1 MKRKLYTKSYDMDI
15 LKEIDNGGGLFTAQE
30 HAWSSEKQIG
40 NTFLKTKDDLF
51 CHLFRDLLQ
60 GNLGAYPPL
69 QFFKEY
75 VITNQYKNVL
85 SLGSGSCLNEY
96 LLKVSLPGDVT
107 IVAADFDDY
116 LIKKAG
122 QFFPEI
128 IPVTF
133 DFCKD
138 EVSDLENKLKLK
150 FDIAVFFASAYIM
163 DDFLFIK
170 TFRRLKDSGVR
181 EIMDFH
187 AGYIDLRSFIT
198 YLSTP
203 LTKNNFVRKL
213 FGKPL
218 VGKNDCAGK
227 FHGYARSRSEL
238 RSLYKRSGLKII
250 KELSIGNYKYVAILR

>member
-1 MKRKLYTKSYDMDI
+1 M
-15 LKEIDNGGGLFTAQE
+15 
-30 HAWSSEKQIG
+30 
-40 NTFLKTKDDLF
+40 
-51 CHLFRDLLQ
+51 
-60 GNLGAYPPL
+60 
-69 QFFKEY
+69 
-75 VITNQYKNVL
+75 
-85 SLGSGSCLNEY
+85 
-96 LLKVSLPGDVT
+96 
-107 IVAADFDDY
+107 
-116 LIKKAG
+116 
-122 QFFPEI
+122 
-128 IPVTF
+128 
-133 DFCKD
+133 
-138 EVSDLENKLKLK
+138 SDLENKLKLK

-227 FHGYARSRSEL
+227 FIFCQKFADFLLNQINQFRIIHSEPAAESDRWHKKPSDL
-238 RSLYKRSGLKII
+238 
-250 KELSIGNYKYVAILR
+250 